1 MIMLT
6 LLAADGQPIAFILIL
21 LMLAVMTWSLGYAL
35 WKRRRQRLLHKAQ
48 RNRSRNRHRRRRH
61 CCSCC

>member
-21 LMLAVMTWSLGYAL
+21 LMLTVMTWGLGYAL
-35 WKRRRQRLLHKAQ
+35 WKRRRQRLLRKAQ
-48 RNRSRNRHRRRRH
+48 RNRSRNRRRRRRH

>member
-21 LMLAVMTWSLGYAL
+21 LMLAVMTWGLGYAL
-35 WKRRRQRLLHKAQ
+35 WKRRRQRLLRKAQ
-48 RNRSRNRHRRRRH
+48 RNRSHNRHRRRPH

>member
-21 LMLAVMTWSLGYAL
+21 LMLAVMTWGLGYAL
-35 WKRRRQRLLHKAQ
+35 WKRRRQRLLRKAQ
-48 RNRSRNRHRRRRH
+48 RNRSRNRRRRRRH

>member
-21 LMLAVMTWSLGYAL
+21 LMFAIMAWGLGYAL
-35 WKRRRQRLLHKAQ
+35 WKRRRQRLLRKAQ
-48 RNRSRNRHRRRRH
+48 RNSSRNRRRRRRH
-61 CCSCC
+61 CCC